1 VSWTQMRGSDNLT
14 CKELVELVTEYLEK
28 SLLRERE
35 QFERHLAVCPGC
47 NTYLEQ
53 MRQMI
58 RALGQLTEDSL
69 EPKTRDELLALFRD
83 WKRGG

>member
-1 VSWTQMRGSDNLT
+1 MPGSDNLT